1 MFTVVD
7 IDCTLYSYS
16 ELILSQERFVFS
28 LLRSVL
34 SENSR
39 LLYNNVDRAC
49 ERYKSHIKERI
60 QFLMEF
66 FGEETVVFYSSYP
79 LTETKKSLFSS
90 FPMKVY
96 SSFPHRKTTQ
106 EIQKL
111 CEGTIKRVVGDRKE
125 DRELAQTLG
134 ASWRG
139 YPYYDF
145 HHLFWGDSYTK
156 AFISL
161 VKGITL
167 E

>member
-16 ELILSQERFVFS
+16 ELILSQKRFVFS

-34 SENSR
+34 SKNSH

-49 ERYKSHIKERI
+49 EKYNSHIKERI

-66 FGEETVVFYSSYP
+66 FGEEKVVFYSSYP
-79 LTETKKSLFSS
+79 LTEMKKSFLSS
-90 FPMKVY
+90 FPMKAY
-96 SSFPHRKTTQ
+96 SSFPHRKTAQ

-111 CEGTIKRVVGDRKE
+111 CGGSIKQVVGDRKE
-125 DRELAQTLG
+125 DRELAQSLG

-145 HHLFWGDSYTK
+145 HHLLWGDSYTK

-161 VKGITL
+161 VKGATQ